1 MAKPLRQVV
10 WDAAS
15 WVALIIDEKVHD
27 AAGNVTEDR
36 GDMARGV
43 QRAAESG
50 ILEIVT
56 PSLALVETCGNPATR
71 SATTARK
78 IGAYFDHDYIQVAPL
93 DTELAN
99 RARALVQQRPA
110 TGDPYCR
117 PKDAVYVATAA
128 DWNIPEL
135 HTFDGGLLKLS
146 HKFLTRDGQPIVIC
160 RPDVNLGGATL
171 FERKAGA

>member
-1 MAKPLRQVV
+1 MATPLRQVV
-10 WDAAS
+10 WDAAA
-15 WVALIIDEKVHD
+15 WVALIIDEKIRD
-27 AAGNVTEDR
+27 KAGNVIEDR

-56 PSLALVETCGNPATR
+56 PSLALVETCGNPETR
-71 SATTARK
+71 SAATAQK
-78 IGAYFDHDYIQVAPL
+78 IAAYFDHDYIQVAPL
-93 DTELAN
+93 DTELAT

-117 PKDAVYVATAA
+117 PKDAVYLATAA

-135 HTFDGGLLKLS
+135 HTFDRGLLKLTR
-146 HKFLTRDGQPIVIC
+146 KFLTRDSQPIVIC
-160 RPDVNLGGATL
+160 RPDVNMGGASL
-171 FERKAGA
+171 FEANE